1 MWARAPHTLDDDDDK
16 DSFEKNEKFFSISF
30 LFCYWQ
36 EESRKARYIYVE
48 RYCVSSSNQTT
59 SFVACHLRSPSACI
73 ASSEKTPIFRG
84 NLQGSLNECGVEWM
98 WPASKLDEW
107 TKRQSSAVS
116 SSASLII
123 SLAVFNCQ
131 LIFVYLLLLSL
142 SLYLPSASTFLS
154 PLSSFILVKLLRHSY
169 SRMLNQHIICNSRLF
184 KRLSLAICRCL
195 ISHSLTFSFIID

>member
-16 DSFEKNEKFFSISF
+16 DSFEKTRSFSPF
-30 LFCYWQ
+30 LF
-36 EESRKARYIYVE
+36 SFVTDKRKVVRPDISMW
-48 RYCVSSSNQTT
+48 RDIVSSSNQTT

-73 ASSEKTPIFRG
+73 ASSEKTPIFRE

-107 TKRQSSAVS
+107 TTRQSSAVS

-169 SRMLNQHIICNSRLF
+169 SRTLNQHIICNSRLF
-184 KRLSLAICRCL
+184 KRLSLAICCCL

>member
-1 MWARAPHTLDDDDDK
+1 MWARAPHTLDDDDDE
-16 DSFEKNEKFFSISF
+16 DSFEKKKSFSPF
-30 LFCYWQ
+30 LF
-36 EESRKARYIYVE
+36 SFVTDNRKVVRPDISMWR

-84 NLQGSLNECGVEWM
+84 NLQGSLNECVERM

-107 TKRQSSAVS
+107 TTRQSSAVS

-131 LIFVYLLLLSL
+131 LIFVYLLLLSV
-142 SLYLPSASTFLS
+142 
-154 PLSSFILVKLLRHSY
+154 PLLVFRQHIPLLCLRLFWSNFRDTRILVHWINIS
-169 SRMLNQHIICNSRLF
+169 F
-184 KRLSLAICRCL
+184 AILDFSNDCLWLCCRL